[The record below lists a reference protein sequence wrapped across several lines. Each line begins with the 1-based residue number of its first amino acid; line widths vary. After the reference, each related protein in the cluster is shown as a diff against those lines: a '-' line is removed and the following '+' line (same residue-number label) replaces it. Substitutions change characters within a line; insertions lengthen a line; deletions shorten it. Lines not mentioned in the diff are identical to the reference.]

1 MTLFWKI
8 KVNAF
13 ERKKKKTHLAVDF
26 LKTALRQNLHKI
38 KSTHCTVYSLLTR
51 FCAELQEFIWK
62 EKQNNLSDNKAQEQL
77 SCLKS

>member
-26 LKTALRQNLHKI
+26 LKTALR
-38 KSTHCTVYSLLTR
+38 
-51 FCAELQEFIWK
+51 
-62 EKQNNLSDNKAQEQL
+62 
-77 SCLKS
+77 